1 MRKIKN
7 IVSILLAFAMMFSM
21 VISPSALV
29 INDYNTITS
38 AHENGRAVVIGKAPE
53 YAEEFVTVL
62 LLKGDGTNPTPAD
75 ILYMDTVQADED
87 GYYESKLAYKGFEFA
102 DGKVTN
108 CSLKVRVGALDITD
122 SVLSATVSKSDM
134 MAVELETSLSEDSAS
149 AVANLNNLFG
159 EDLNA
164 TVMIAAYD
172 EYNKLLGVKTQDTV
186 VTDENGTISVEY
198 ENLPTVD
205 RLVAYV
211 WESTTSLIPYM
222 GQVAIE
228 LPNEVKDLVIHPG
241 SDETKRRFTWYNT
254 QETSGAQLQ
263 YALKADYIKDG
274 GFTDE
279 NSTVVEG
286 RTEVPY
292 MNTKDLS
299 CKAEIEGLELG
310 TEYVYRVGSGRSFD
324 DNVYSFKTHEVED
337 KQVFAIVSDI
347 HNTMKSYTSLE
358 DADAAKKIKTMTNF
372 YNSLMKIYPETQ
384 FIVSA
389 GDNMSI
395 GGNGYTVDD
404 TNKESYRV
412 IQELEMDQLFAP
424 SIFRHVPFISAT
436 GNHETMDIGKPHGG
450 VTKYHYNVPNEMYNE
465 NGVIGSYLDTNQ
477 IGNWWFRNG
486 DVLVIGILLHK
497 TSPQVA
503 CKNVSAEANKAY
515 IQAALDA
522 NPDAKWKIVI
532 NHVPAYSS
540 VVHTGEEH
548 KQRDLFAELD
558 LDNLDIDAVISGH
571 QHAYSRSKQLLT
583 NKYEDTETFTFTSK
597 NNTQLTMMKPKVVEG
612 AILNGVDANG
622 NQFDTATDP
631 EGIVHIDVA
640 SFAYGSHDCL
650 VPDFDEF
657 IEVHGMSDKS
667 QAAYPD
673 GSAVPTEKMES
684 ALDKIGPPS
693 MLFVTVEKNDDG
705 SEQLKFEFV
714 KSYANV
720 SAESDKFDVLDTYI
734 IKKTK

>member
-29 INDYNTITS
+29 VNDYNTITS

-53 YAEEFVTVL
+53 YADELVTVML
-62 LLKGDGTNPTPAD
+62 LRGDGENATPAD
-75 ILYMDTVQADED
+75 ILYMDTVQADEN
-87 GYYESKLAYKGFEFA
+87 GYYESKLAYKGFEIL

-108 CSLKVRVGALDITD
+108 CSLKARVGALDITD
-122 SVLSATVSKSDM
+122 SIISATVSKTDM
-134 MAVELETSLSEDSAS
+134 MAVELETTLSGNSAS
-149 AVANLNNLFG
+149 AVANLNSLFG

-172 EYNKLLGVKTQDTV
+172 EYNRLIGVKTQDKF
-186 VTDENGTISVEY
+186 VTDENDTISVEY
-198 ENLPTVD
+198 KDVPTVE
-205 RLVAYV
+205 RLIAYV

-222 GQVAIE
+222 GQVSIE
-228 LPNEVKDLVIHPG
+228 LPNAVKDLVIHPG

-254 QETSGAQLQ
+254 QETSGAQVQ

-274 GFTDE
+274 GFTAE
-279 NSTVVEG
+279 NSIVVEG
-286 RTEVPY
+286 RTEVPH

-310 TEYVYRVGSGRSFD
+310 TEYVYRVGSAYSFD
-324 DNVYSFKTHEVED
+324 KNVYSFKTHEVED

-347 HNTMKSYTSLE
+347 HNNMRSNASLE
-358 DADAAKKIKTMTNF
+358 DSAAVEVIKRNSNAF
-372 YNSLMKIYPETQ
+372 NSLMKIYPETQ
-384 FIVSA
+384 FIISA
-389 GDNMSI
+389 GDNISI
-395 GGNGYTVDD
+395 GGNGYEVDD

-424 SIFRHVPFISAT
+424 SIFRNVPFISAT
-436 GNHETMDIGKPHGG
+436 GNHETMKIGEPHGG

-465 NGVIGSYLDTNQ
+465 KGVIGSYLNTNQ

-486 DVLVIGILLHK
+486 DVLVISIMLHK
-497 TSPQVA
+497 TIKTGNYV
-503 CKNVSAEANKAY
+503 NVTAAANKEY
-515 IQAALDA
+515 IEAALEA

-532 NHVPAYSS
+532 NHVPAYGS

-548 KQRDLFAELD
+548 DQRDLFAELG
-558 LDNLDIDAVISGH
+558 LDELGIDAVISGH

-597 NNTQLTMMKPKVVEG
+597 NNKQFTMMKPKVVEG
-612 AILNGVDANG
+612 AIIDGVDAKG
-622 NQFDTATDP
+622 NQLDTAIDP
-631 EGIVHIDVA
+631 KGTVHIDVPSFGA
-640 SFAYGSHDCL
+640 SSHDTM
-650 VPDFDEF
+650 VADFKDF
-657 IEVHGMSDKS
+657 IEAHGISVKDK
-667 QAAYPD
+667 AKWPD
-673 GSAVPTEKMES
+673 QTIIPADEMED
-684 ALDKIGPPS
+684 ALPVAPPS
-693 MLFVTVEKNDDG
+693 ILFVTVEKNTDG
-705 SEQLKFEFV
+705 TEQIKFEYV
-714 KSYANV
+714 KTYANK
-720 SAESDKFDVLDTYI
+720 ATESDKFDVLDTYI